1 MSEHNLES
9 LVKAAMEKIHE
20 MAECE
25 TVVGAPI
32 VVNEHT
38 TIIPVSKVSLGFAS
52 GGSDLPTKSAKD
64 CFGGGSGAGITI
76 SPLAFI
82 AVTDGEVKL
91 LQMTM
96 NAAKENAAINMIPE
110 VIDKVTAFLDKRKA
124 DKSAEAETEEE

>member
-9 LVKAAMEKIHE
+9 LVKSAMEKIHE
-20 MAECE
+20 IAECE
-25 TVVGAPI
+25 TVVGSPI

-82 AVTDGEVKL
+82 AITDGEVKL

-124 DKSAEAETEEE
+124 EKSEEEE